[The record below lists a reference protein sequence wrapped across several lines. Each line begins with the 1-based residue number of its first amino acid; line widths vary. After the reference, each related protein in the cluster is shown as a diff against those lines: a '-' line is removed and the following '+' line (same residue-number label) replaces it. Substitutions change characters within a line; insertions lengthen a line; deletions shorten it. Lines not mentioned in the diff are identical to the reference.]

1 MAQYREDSQRNYEDI
16 IGLEHPVSQNHPPM
30 DRLDRAVQFSPFAA
44 LTGYEEALKETER
57 LTDIKRELGEDE
69 ARILDEKLRIIDER
83 IGEGPEVSVTYF
95 EPDERKTGGRYIT
108 VKDVIKRI
116 DHQRMELVL
125 EKGTRILAREITGLE
140 SDLFFPQD

>member
-1 MAQYREDSQRNYEDI
+1 MGNYDDI
-16 IGLEHPVSQNHPPM
+16 IGLPHHVSEVHPQM
-30 DRLDRAVQFSPFAA
+30 GRIDRAAQFSPFAA

-140 SDLFFPQD
+140 SDIFFPQD

>member
-140 SDLFFPQD
+140 SDIFFPQD

>member
-57 LTDIKRELGEDE
+57 LTYIKRELGEDE

-140 SDLFFPQD
+140 SDIFPPQE